1 MPLENPTGEEGASSS
16 ANALPETL
24 HATPLA
30 TEPSHA
36 MELEAEENLENDLA
50 PPEEHA
56 EAEEGSWM
64 EVHSRSR
71 RRKLAKER
79 QLATTSTAPPQTT
92 TPSTN
97 QRNLPRLPPL
107 PRNDFKVI
115 IRPRDSLDL
124 NHWTT
129 VQVGTSLRSRL
140 EADTSNSFDKTIL
153 RHNKLRIDAKQNIII
168 YSTPDLNLANKLTKL
183 QTLRLGATDY
193 AVTAYTAAPD
203 ESVKGIVHG
212 IPPGTTPD
220 DILDNLEAPG
230 HEILYAR
237 MLGQTYTAVIT
248 FAGKRL
254 PFFVYYMN
262 GEMRCTPYRPTRH
275 VCRICLQEGHR
286 ADVCPTPDTAKC
298 LTCGTANP
306 DPDHPCAPKCVL
318 CHGEHATAA
327 RECPQRLRRPYLPRA
342 TTGLPPASGRMSRRD
357 FPPLRTED
365 PGHRSQPPEHRVRSQ
380 SGLRAKR
387 GQSKESARASSQ
399 RQPDPGA
406 PKVSWAAQLF
416 QSTTAQSLPTSPPA
430 TQNLASSHPRADQFI
445 AELRKANEVNAQLM
459 AQIRQLQ
466 ESDRQRQE
474 EIRQLRAALAAVA
487 PTSPL
492 LSPSRPLE
500 PVQATH
506 PSQTPEQAPSRNESV
521 EMESQSE
528 PEQSKLDMI
537 MNVIQDTQRAMQD
550 LFTATQD
557 NMLAISNLREDIQP
571 ILDREAARKK
581 LKNRTTEASPSDVN
595 PNLQTPQHV

>member
-193 AVTAYTAAPD
+193 AVTAYIG
-203 ESVKGIVHG
+203 S
-212 IPPGTTPD
+212 PGRISERD
-220 DILDNLEAPG
+220 SAWNSPG
-230 HEILYAR
+230 NNTRRHF
-237 MLGQTYTAVIT
+237 GQP
-248 FAGKRL
+248 G
-254 PFFVYYMN
+254 
-262 GEMRCTPYRPTRH
+262 
-275 VCRICLQEGHR
+275 
-286 ADVCPTPDTAKC
+286 
-298 LTCGTANP
+298 
-306 DPDHPCAPKCVL
+306 
-318 CHGEHATAA
+318 
-327 RECPQRLRRPYLPRA
+327 
-342 TTGLPPASGRMSRRD
+342 SSR
-357 FPPLRTED
+357 T
-365 PGHRSQPPEHRVRSQ
+365 
-380 SGLRAKR
+380 
-387 GQSKESARASSQ
+387 
-399 RQPDPGA
+399 
-406 PKVSWAAQLF
+406 
-416 QSTTAQSLPTSPPA
+416 
-430 TQNLASSHPRADQFI
+430 
-445 AELRKANEVNAQLM
+445 
-459 AQIRQLQ
+459 
-466 ESDRQRQE
+466 
-474 EIRQLRAALAAVA
+474 
-487 PTSPL
+487 
-492 LSPSRPLE
+492 
-500 PVQATH
+500 
-506 PSQTPEQAPSRNESV
+506 
-521 EMESQSE
+521 
-528 PEQSKLDMI
+528 
-537 MNVIQDTQRAMQD
+537 
-550 LFTATQD
+550 
-557 NMLAISNLREDIQP
+557 
-571 ILDREAARKK
+571 
-581 LKNRTTEASPSDVN
+581 
-595 PNLQTPQHV
+595 